1 MKFLIIVLLLLLDL
15 FLLVLYGASGHKIKT
30 TDIETIK
37 YFFMIFFNFFAI
49 LVLIFDKKLSKKITL
64 FMCFLLQVEFI
75 YMMFYFLKAASFY
88 NKIIFMIIFLI
99 LIIVVFFYQKS
110 VIHKVQK

>member
-37 YFFMIFFNFFAI
+37 YFFIIFFNFFAI
-49 LVLIFDKKLSKKITL
+49 LVLIFDKKLSKKVTL
-64 FMCFLLQVEFI
+64 FMSFLLQVEFI
-75 YMMFYFLKAASFY
+75 YMMFLGFVEFLFHKLK
-88 NKIIFMIIFLI
+88 NIILWFI
-99 LIIVVFFYQKS
+99 QGK
-110 VIHKVQK
+110 